1 MFIVTK
7 IQSKWKDKI
16 SFLGAKLQIFI
27 AAWNQFCTNIIE
39 EESKSK
45 KKKYS
50 HIMSLIRE

>member
-1 MFIVTK
+1 MSIVTK